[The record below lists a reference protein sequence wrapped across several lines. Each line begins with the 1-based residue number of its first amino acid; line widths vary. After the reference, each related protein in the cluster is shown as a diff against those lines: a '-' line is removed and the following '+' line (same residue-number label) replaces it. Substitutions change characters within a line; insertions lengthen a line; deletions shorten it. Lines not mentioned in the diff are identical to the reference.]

1 MSDFYAQYDEN
12 AEAPITTEHLQQCRS
27 RKTEMEQKNKWIF
40 MAHIAIGIEL
50 FVLSMFMSALVG
62 KDPAVEGPNKWF
74 LGMTLA
80 AMQIIFAGAVIGFGF
95 WAAMKRRIP
104 SYVLMGLFL
113 GHMLY
118 TLLAPYSYM
127 EVFHVIVDILGIA
140 LNYLRLRLIDEHMWL
155 QKQPGY
161 PYFSEAL
168 LKPNEYELPKHIT
181 HRRPP
186 SEDMDCVGA
195 PTDHTA
201 GTNAACPDL
210 AVPSAEDV
218 ALADMTAPE
227 IHIPEVKLPPP
238 VRLTSAPPTELL
250 EAPAQVPHTA
260 VQQDVLQCSE
270 NATLA
275 DMTVPETRQTGGA
288 LPDPEEVKARLR
300 RMAEEKRSAG
310 AQE

>member
-1 MSDFYAQYDEN
+1 MRDFYAQYDEN
-12 AEAPITTEHLQQCRS
+12 AEAPITSEHLQQCRS
-27 RKTEMEQKNKWIF
+27 RKTAMEKKNKWIF
-40 MAHIAIGIEL
+40 IAHIAIGIQL

-62 KDPAVEGPNKWF
+62 KDPTVEGPNKWF
-74 LGMTLA
+74 LGTALA
-80 AMQIIFAGAVIGFGF
+80 AVQIIFAGAVIGFGF

-113 GHMLY
+113 VHLLY

-127 EVFHVIVDILGIA
+127 EVFHVMVDILGIG
-140 LNYLRLRLIDEHMWL
+140 LNYLRLCLIDEHRWL

-168 LKPNEYELPKHIT
+168 LKPNEYELPKHIA

-186 SEDMDCVGA
+186 SDDMDCIGDASA
-195 PTDHTA
+195 PKTA
-201 GTNAACPDL
+201 LPELT
-210 AVPSAEDV
+210 PSEDA
-218 ALADMTAPE
+218 ALADMTAPA

-238 VRLTSAPPTELL
+238 VRLTSVPPTESL
-250 EAPAQVPHTA
+250 EAPAQVPPTA

-270 NATLA
+270 SATLA

-300 RMAEEKRSAG
+300 RMAEEKRNAG
-310 AQE
+310 TQE